1 MRINAIYNC
10 LQIFIRKI
18 HAIYGMRFFS
28 VLNHDFAEKTKDIGR
43 KIYGKVNFSSEK
55 RTLKMKNEHFSFIGK
70 RKRL

>member
-1 MRINAIYNC
+1 
-10 LQIFIRKI
+10 
-18 HAIYGMRFFS
+18 MRFFS

-55 RTLKMKNEHFSFIGK
+55 RTLKMKNEHFSFIER